1 MFIIVPEAFSA
12 QSYRNMVV
20 ELRNN
25 LLTTGC
31 ASSTRTEPA
40 ASHLLVMGS
49 ADIWYDGVLY
59 FILYRNY
66 CANSELDISVNGFE
80 GSTFAAW
87 LEARLPC

>member
-1 MFIIVPEAFSA
+1 MYQRLFLLSHTE
-12 QSYRNMVV
+12 NMVV

-25 LLTTGC
+25 LLTTDC

-40 ASHLLVMGS
+40 PSRLMVTGS

-59 FILYRNY
+59 FILDRNY
-66 CANSELDISVNGFE
+66 CANSELDIPVNGFE

-87 LEARLPC
+87 LEARFPC